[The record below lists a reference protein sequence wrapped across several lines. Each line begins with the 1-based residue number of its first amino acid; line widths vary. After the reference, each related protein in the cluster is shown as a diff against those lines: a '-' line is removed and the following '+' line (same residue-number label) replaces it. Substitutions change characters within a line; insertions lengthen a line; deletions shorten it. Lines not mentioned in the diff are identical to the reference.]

1 MAESLNLRCK
11 AYILTVHKGHSPDYP
26 FFFKRDGSKY
36 TVNNIEKHFR
46 EMLWFAG
53 IPYRGQKNGPRVHDI
68 RHTFI
73 CHRLNT
79 WAHEK
84 ADLMTLLPILSKYVG
99 HTGVPSTQWY
109 LKLTAEAFPD
119 VLEAME
125 QLTGQVFPTIG
136 GVDYEKNW

>member
-1 MAESLNLRCK
+1 MKCSGLLGYHTGGK
-11 AYILTVHKGHSPDYP
+11 
-26 FFFKRDGSKY
+26 
-36 TVNNIEKHFR
+36 
-46 EMLWFAG
+46 
-53 IPYRGQKNGPRVHDI
+53 KNGPRVHDI

-79 WAHEK
+79 WACEK

-125 QLTGQVFPTIG
+125 QLTGQVFPVVG
-136 GVDYEKNW
+136 GVDYE

>member
-11 AYILTVHKGHSPDYP
+11 AYILTAHKGHSPDYP

-53 IPYRGQKNGPRVHDI
+53 IPYRGQKNGPRIHDI

-84 ADLMTLLPILSKYVG
+84 ADLMTLLPIHSKYVG
-99 HTGVPSTQWY
+99 HTGVPSTKWY
-109 LKLTAEAFPD
+109 LKLTAEALTE
-119 VLEAME
+119 VHEAME
-125 QLTGQVFPTIG
+125 KLTGQVFPTIG
-136 GVDYEKNW
+136 GVDYE

>member
-11 AYILTVHKGHSPDYP
+11 AYISAVHKGHSPDYP

-36 TVNNIEKHFR
+36 TVGNIEKHFR

-79 WAHEK
+79 WAREK
-84 ADLMTLLPILSKYVG
+84 ADLMILLPILSKYVG

-125 QLTGQVFPTIG
+125 QLTGQVFPVVG
-136 GVDYEKNW
+136 GVDYE

>member
-1 MAESLNLRCK
+1 
-11 AYILTVHKGHSPDYP
+11 
-26 FFFKRDGSKY
+26 
-36 TVNNIEKHFR
+36 
-46 EMLWFAG
+46 
-53 IPYRGQKNGPRVHDI
+53 
-68 RHTFI
+68 
-73 CHRLNT
+73 
-79 WAHEK
+79 
-84 ADLMTLLPILSKYVG
+84 MTLLPILSKYVG